1 MKRTHWTRVIVAAIL
16 SELGVFVALFAS
28 FGAYWL
34 ATQTSFDTII
44 NSSRGEDISYYVAA
58 PAAFVM
64 TTLAVL
70 WATRTMTSDLVRH
83 GLLVGLVAV
92 LLTFGFIFGARPEH
106 RIMYAVSFGLRILGG
121 YVGGAIAQRR
131 VAARSTTSRVRAA

>member
-34 ATQTSFDTII
+34 AT
-44 NSSRGEDISYYVAA
+44 
-58 PAAFVM
+58 P
-64 TTLAVL
+64 
-70 WATRTMTSDLVRH
+70 TMTSDFVRH
-83 GLLVGLVAV
+83 GLLAGLVAV

-106 RIMYAVSFGLRILGG
+106 RVMYAVSFGLRFVGG